1 MVRLLADIGFV
12 MMVASA
18 IIRAVSRFQCLRALA
33 MRTGERPGWFA
44 PDRELLAR
52 HEQAAGRTP
61 AWYALRWSRHGIML
75 GVLIFA
81 AAFAVLL

>member
-12 MMVASA
+12 LMVASA
-18 IIRAVSRFQCLRALA
+18 IMRSAARFMCLRAVALH
-33 MRTGERPGWFA
+33 TGQRPGWFEA
-44 PDRELLAR
+44 DRILLAR

-61 AWYALRWSRHGIML
+61 AWYALRWSRHGIVL
-75 GVLIFA
+75 GVLIFG

>member
-12 MMVASA
+12 ILVASA
-18 IIRAVSRFQCLRALA
+18 IIRSVSRLQCLRAVA
-33 MRTGERPGWFA
+33 MRTGQRPGWFEA
-44 PDRELLAR
+44 DRMLLAR
-52 HEQAAGRTP
+52 CEQAAGRTP
-61 AWYALRWSRHGIML
+61 AWYALRWSRHGIVL